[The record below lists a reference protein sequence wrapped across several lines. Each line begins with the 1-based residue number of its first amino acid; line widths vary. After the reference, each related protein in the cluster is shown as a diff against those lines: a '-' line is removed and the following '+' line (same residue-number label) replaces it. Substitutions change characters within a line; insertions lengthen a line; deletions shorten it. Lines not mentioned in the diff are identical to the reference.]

1 VYFWKNIANFVNMKS
16 DITFLPER
24 KQRDL
29 HELVALIR
37 EEIRDVVMIILYG
50 SYAKNTYVELDERH
64 DFGVRTYYMS
74 DYDLLVVTQRRLGV
88 REATVNARIKE
99 RFLDGKGEFQTYPQ
113 LINESFTKL
122 NHALSEGRYF
132 YVEIVNQGILLY
144 NSAKEEL
151 ATPRKLDYNELSRMA
166 QEYYNKKFTR
176 GERFLYHARIDYDD
190 KEYVECSFFLHQAAE
205 YFIKTIPLVYSL
217 YGYKE
222 HDLHFLC
229 ERSKPFTTELA
240 NVFPC
245 DSEEEKRLFELLRAA
260 YIEARYN
267 DKFVVTK
274 ADIDALLP
282 KIELLRDVVERVCKE
297 RLAYYDSRIEK

>member
-1 VYFWKNIANFVNMKS
+1 
-16 DITFLPER
+16 
-24 KQRDL
+24 
-29 HELVALIR
+29 
-37 EEIRDVVMIILYG
+37 
-50 SYAKNTYVELDERH
+50 
-64 DFGVRTYYMS
+64 MS
-74 DYDLLVVTQRRLGV
+74 G
-88 REATVNARIKE
+88 
-99 RFLDGKGEFQTYPQ
+99 
-113 LINESFTKL
+113 
-122 NHALSEGRYF
+122 
-132 YVEIVNQGILLY
+132 
-144 NSAKEEL
+144 
-151 ATPRKLDYNELSRMA
+151 MA

>member
-1 VYFWKNIANFVNMKS
+1 MKS

-144 NSAKEEL
+144 NSAKDSL
-151 ATPRKLDYNELSRMA
+151 VTPRKLNYAEIMRMA
-166 QEYYNKKFTR
+166 QEYYKSKFSR
-176 GERFLYHARIDYDD
+176 ALFFLDDAKTNIEKARYTHS
-190 KEYVECSFFLHQAAE
+190 SFYLHQAAE

-245 DSEEEKRLFELLRAA
+245 DCEEEKRLFELLRAA

-282 KIELLRDVVERVCKE
+282 KIELLRDVVERVCNE

>member
-1 VYFWKNIANFVNMKS
+1 MYFWKNIANFVNMKS

-50 SYAKNTYVELDERH
+50 
-64 DFGVRTYYMS
+64 TYYMS

-99 RFLDGKGEFQTYPQ
+99 RFSAGKGEFQTYPQ

-190 KEYVECSFFLHQAAE
+190 KEYVECSFFLNKSAE
-205 YFIKTIPLVYSL
+205 YFIMTI
-217 YGYKE
+217 
-222 HDLHFLC
+222 
-229 ERSKPFTTELA
+229 T
-240 NVFPC
+240 
-245 DSEEEKRLFELLRAA
+245 
-260 YIEARYN
+260 
-267 DKFVVTK
+267 
-274 ADIDALLP
+274 
-282 KIELLRDVVERVCKE
+282 
-297 RLAYYDSRIEK
+297 

>member
-1 VYFWKNIANFVNMKS
+1 MKNSI
-16 DITFLPER
+16 DFLPER

-29 HELVALIR
+29 HELVGLIR
-37 EEIRDVVMIILYG
+37 DEVEDVVMIILYG
-50 SYAKNTYVELDERH
+50 SYAKNTYVDLDERH

-99 RFLDGKGEFQTYPQ
+99 RFSAGKGEFQTYPQ

-245 DSEEEKRLFELLRAA
+245 DCEEEKRLFELLRAA

>member
-1 VYFWKNIANFVNMKS
+1 
-16 DITFLPER
+16 
-24 KQRDL
+24 
-29 HELVALIR
+29 
-37 EEIRDVVMIILYG
+37 MIILYG
-50 SYAKNTYVELDERH
+50 SYAKNTYVDLDERH

-99 RFLDGKGEFQTYPQ
+99 LFLDGKGEFQTYPQ

-166 QEYYNKKFTR
+166 QEYYKTKYPK
-176 GERFLYHARIDYDD
+176 GKRFLRYAEVAYRDN
-190 KEYVECSFFLHQAAE
+190 EYVDSSFFLHQAAE

-282 KIELLRDVVERVCKE
+282 KIELLRDVVERVCNE
-297 RLAYYDSRIEK
+297 RLAYYDGRIEK

>member
-1 VYFWKNIANFVNMKS
+1 MKS
-16 DITFLPER
+16 DITFLSER

-50 SYAKNTYVELDERH
+50 SYAKNTYVDLDERH

-151 ATPRKLDYNELSRMA
+151 ATPRKLDYNELSGMA

-229 ERSKPFTTELA
+229 ERSKPF
-240 NVFPC
+240 

-297 RLAYYDSRIEK
+297 RLAYYDGRIEK

>member
-1 VYFWKNIANFVNMKS
+1 MKS

-50 SYAKNTYVELDERH
+50 SYAKNTYVDLDERH

-99 RFLDGKGEFQTYPQ
+99 RFSAGKGEFQTYPQ

-144 NSAKEEL
+144 NSA
-151 ATPRKLDYNELSRMA
+151 
-166 QEYYNKKFTR
+166 KFTR

-245 DSEEEKRLFELLRAA
+245 DCEEEKRLFELLRAA

-282 KIELLRDVVERVCKE
+282 KIELLRDVVERVCNE

>member
-1 VYFWKNIANFVNMKS
+1 
-16 DITFLPER
+16 
-24 KQRDL
+24 
-29 HELVALIR
+29 
-37 EEIRDVVMIILYG
+37 
-50 SYAKNTYVELDERH
+50 
-64 DFGVRTYYMS
+64 
-74 DYDLLVVTQRRLGV
+74 
-88 REATVNARIKE
+88 
-99 RFLDGKGEFQTYPQ
+99 
-113 LINESFTKL
+113 
-122 NHALSEGRYF
+122 
-132 YVEIVNQGILLY
+132 
-144 NSAKEEL
+144 
-151 ATPRKLDYNELSRMA
+151 MA

-190 KEYVECSFFLHQAAE
+190 KEYVESSFFLHQAAE

-282 KIELLRDVVERVCKE
+282 LSLIHIWNAFRRRSSGGKKVGRAYFQLPKRELPPF
-297 RLAYYDSRIEK
+297 

>member
-1 VYFWKNIANFVNMKS
+1 MKS

-50 SYAKNTYVELDERH
+50 SYAKNTYVDLDERH

-99 RFLDGKGEFQTYPQ
+99 RFSAGKGEFQTYPQ

-205 YFIKTIPLVYSL
+205 YFIKTIPLVYSCLL
-217 YGYKE
+217 YTS
-222 HDLHFLC
+222 D
-229 ERSKPFTTELA
+229 
-240 NVFPC
+240 
-245 DSEEEKRLFELLRAA
+245 AA
-260 YIEARYN
+260 
-267 DKFVVTK
+267 D
-274 ADIDALLP
+274 D
-282 KIELLRDVVERVCKE
+282 
-297 RLAYYDSRIEK
+297 